1 MNQIRRATKQD
12 ISGILNLLLQVD
24 LVHHKGRPDLFMGPA
39 TKYGEEELLEIIS
52 QEETPVFVCVDEQ
65 DRVLGHAFCIRKQI
79 QNDRV
84 LTDVRTLYID
94 DICVD
99 EKARNAGIGAQ
110 LYAAVHAYA
119 KEKGFYNLTLNV
131 WCCNP
136 GAMQFY
142 EKMGL
147 LPQKVTME
155 CLL

>member
-1 MNQIRRATKQD
+1 MNRIRRATKQD
-12 ISGILNLLLQVD
+12 IDRILDLLLQVD
-24 LVHHKGRPDLFMGPA
+24 LVHHRGRPDLFMGPA
-39 TKYGEEELLEIIS
+39 TKYGEEDLRKIIG
-52 QEETPVFVCVDEQ
+52 QEETPVFVCVDEKEQ
-65 DRVLGHAFCIRKQI
+65 VLGHAFCMWKQVK
-79 QNDRV
+79 NDRV

-99 EKARNAGIGAQ
+99 EAARGRGIGAL
-110 LYAAVHAYA
+110 LYEAVHAYA
-119 KEKGFYNLTLNV
+119 KENGFYNLTLNV

>member
-1 MNQIRRATKQD
+1 MNRIKRATTQD
-12 ISGILNLLLQVD
+12 IDGILDLLLQVD
-24 LVHHKGRPDLFMGPA
+24 LVHHKGRPDLFKGSV
-39 TKYGEEELLEIIS
+39 TKYGEEDLQKIIG
-52 QEETPVFVCVDEQ
+52 QEETPVFVCVDEK
-65 DRVLGHAFCIRKQI
+65 DRVLGHAFCIWKQVKS
-79 QNDRV
+79 DRV

-99 EKARNAGIGAQ
+99 ERARNEGIGAQ
-110 LYAAVHAYA
+110 LYNAVHAYA

-147 LPQKVTME
+147 TPQKVTME